1 MSYRVLADVV
11 MTFHLLF
18 LAFVVFGG
26 FLTWRWPKVWFVHA
40 PLALYGL
47 TTVTFGL
54 ICPLTPIEHDL
65 RRRAGQEG
73 LEPTGFIDTYIEGLI
88 YPADQTILAR
98 WLAFAVIVVSWAG
111 LAVKLRRRRERAV
124 VRESGR
130 LRAESRRPGRRLR
143 PGLRSNPSTL
153 VVVGEF
159 EEFGYE
165 IHQH

>member
-1 MSYRVLADVV
+1 MLYRVLADVV

-26 FLTWRWPKVWFVHA
+26 FLAWRWPKVWFAHA

-47 TTVTFGL
+47 VTVTFGL

-65 RRRAGQEG
+65 RQRAGQEG

-88 YPADQTILAR
+88 YPADQTLLAR

-111 LAVKLRRRRERAV
+111 LAVILRRRRGRRGAARGAAQV
-124 VRESGR
+124 GPGSSGSGPLTPR
-130 LRAESRRPGRRLR
+130 RSAPRTGRPGRSVRVR
-143 PGLRSNPSTL
+143 RR
-153 VVVGEF
+153 
-159 EEFGYE
+159 
-165 IHQH
+165 